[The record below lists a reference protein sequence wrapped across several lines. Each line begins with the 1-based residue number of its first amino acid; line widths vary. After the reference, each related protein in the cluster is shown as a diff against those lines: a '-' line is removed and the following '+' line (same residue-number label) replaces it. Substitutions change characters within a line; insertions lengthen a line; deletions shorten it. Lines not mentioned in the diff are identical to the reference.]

1 MVFLRRILPLRG
13 QLRSRR
19 GFSSKQTQTPPA
31 GFPDVKPAGG
41 GGGAMLPIIVIASA
55 FSAGS
60 FFDYKLRSDE
70 AFDKSMSAS
79 YPAVV
84 NVFKS
89 LFGHKSKDAVPVN
102 KASATGTTQISNRHV
117 EVSPAPEAVEEA
129 RVDHQASAETAVGSS
144 SNVHEEKHEPPHS
157 KVEASLSTSST
168 GFDAIVATDPD
179 SHRITITPS
188 AGVAATGAAVA
199 VPVVD
204 YSHLAAVPAEVRAQ
218 NFKHDIATILLNEL
232 NEQTASFK
240 HELEETLL
248 KDLQTLDEHALRLRV
263 AKLSSEFFERSKWEG
278 IRLHQSLRQLEH
290 DITRRYLDLLA
301 EQRTQLEAEVR
312 RALFAK
318 EKDMAIDADRAMH
331 SAHARFELQLQDAL
345 RVQAEAAQKKMQEEL
360 VAMETKLARD
370 FENQISVML
379 TEERQKHIES
389 LTAQQG
395 KISGVEAELS
405 ILTGIVESKE
415 NLKMLSN
422 SLHKQ
427 SSAIL
432 ALESALTDSRSLA
445 PEVSALKKLCKGD
458 AFLETVVSSI
468 PAAAERGIPTLPDL
482 RARFKL
488 VQSEVRKHALA
499 PEAAPKIVGQ
509 MVGSV
514 LAMASSAPKGFVEG
528 GGLEETLARSAHFL
542 DNGDLNGAVL
552 ELKDLRGYAKV
563 LLKDWEME
571 AGNRLA
577 AEEAVK
583 LLRAGAAA
591 RHFTLIDK

>member
-1 MVFLRRILPLRG
+1 
-13 QLRSRR
+13 
-19 GFSSKQTQTPPA
+19 
-31 GFPDVKPAGG
+31 
-41 GGGAMLPIIVIASA
+41 MLPIIVIASA

-84 NVFKS
+84 NGFKS
-89 LFGHKSKDAVPVN
+89 LLGHKSKDAVPMD
-102 KASATGTTQISNRHV
+102 KASVVDTTQLTNGHIV
-117 EVSPAPEAVEEA
+117 VPPKPATVDEAK
-129 RVDHQASAETAVGSS
+129 VDHKASDETAVVHPTTSKAYEEYEPTHSDVGASS
-144 SNVHEEKHEPPHS
+144 
-157 KVEASLSTSST
+157 STSST
-168 GFDAIVATDPD
+168 SSDAIVTTDPD
-179 SHRITITPS
+179 LHRITITPS
-188 AGVAATGAAVA
+188 AEAGAGVAVP

-232 NEQTASFK
+232 NEQTALFK
-240 HELEETLL
+240 QELEETLL

-290 DITRRYLDLLA
+290 DITRRYLDLLS
-301 EQRTQLEAEVR
+301 EQRAQLEAEVR

-318 EKDMAIDADRAMH
+318 EKDMAIEADRAMH
-331 SAHARFELQLQDAL
+331 SAHARFELHLQDAL
-345 RVQAEAAQKKMQEEL
+345 HVQAEAAQQKLQEEL
-360 VAMETKLARD
+360 VAIQTKLTRD
-370 FENQISVML
+370 FENQISVL
-379 TEERQKHIES
+379 LAEERKKHIES

-395 KISGVEAELS
+395 KISGIEAELS
-405 ILTGIVESKE
+405 ILTGVVESKE
-415 NLKMLSN
+415 HLKMLSN
-422 SLHKQ
+422 CLHKQ

-445 PEVSALKKLCKGD
+445 PEVSALKTLCKGD

-528 GGLEETLARSAHFL
+528 DGLEETLARSAHFL
-542 DNGDLNGAVL
+542 DNGDLSSAVL

-563 LLKDWEME
+563 LLKDWETE
-571 AGNRLA
+571 ADNRLA

-591 RHFTLIDK
+591 RHFTLIEK